1 MSGNTSPDKT
11 CTLEEFVASGVNDD
25 MTYINFS
32 VIDKIKDM
40 EIVDH
45 CLIDDYLPELQS
57 LCMEI
62 VGLTTADRVKYR
74 YAPDFLAY
82 DMYGSTQLD
91 FIVMLV
97 NGVATPEEFTMRG
110 KLYLPKNSVLK
121 AFLSEVYNAEA
132 NYLQINRSEF
142 STT

>member
-1 MSGNTSPDKT
+1 MAGNTAPDQT
-11 CTLEEFVASGVNDD
+11 CSWEDFVASGTNDD
-25 MTYINFS
+25 MTYRNFS
-32 VIDKIKDM
+32 IIERIKGM
-40 EIVDH
+40 EIIDH
-45 CLIDDYLPELQS
+45 CLIDDYIPELKS
-57 LCMEI
+57 LCMQI
-62 VGLTTADRVKYR
+62 TGLTSAERIKYR
-74 YAPDFLAY
+74 YAPDILAY

-121 AFLSEVYNAEA
+121 AFLSAVYNAEA
-132 NYLQINRSEF
+132 EYLQTNRSDY